1 MNITQTPAGLV
12 VNILGPD
19 GSGKS
24 TLAKGLAVKLR
35 AGGATTTL
43 CRWSDIVNGRL
54 STDESLC
61 TLLQE
66 LYVEAWRALYIG
78 ATDDRSRRL
87 LQAPPS
93 FAEFHAAGLESEAPN
108 QPVGATS
115 SGMTASA
122 LLEFV
127 ADVLIAA
134 QVVRPLVQ
142 AGHVVVADSSGIKNV
157 GKVLSVA
164 GVVDNDAPSQ
174 FVGLLRTAVLDAY
187 RSSFL
192 TPEIGI
198 VLDVDPAV
206 CRRRRLSQRGRVG
219 PVEDLAFAGRT
230 EDSFVELQR
239 DMLDQY
245 LRVAAESA
253 SWHVIEATDLT
264 PEELVDHAA
273 ALVHGVLTGRSEQP
287 SPVGPATRGA
297 Q

>member
-1 MNITQTPAGLV
+1 MNITQTSPGLV

-24 TLAKGLAVKLR
+24 TLAKSLAAKLR
-35 AGGATTTL
+35 EDGATTTL

-61 TLLQE
+61 TLLRE

-87 LQAPPS
+87 LQAPPD
-93 FAEFHAAGLESEAPN
+93 FAGFRAAGLESEAPN
-108 QPVGATS
+108 QPVGATT

-164 GVVDNDAPSQ
+164 GALGNDMPSQ

-198 VLDVDPAV
+198 VLNVDPEV

-230 EDSFVELQR
+230 DDSFVELQR

-245 LRVAAESA
+245 LRVAAEST
-253 SWHVIEATDLT
+253 SWHVIDATDLT

-273 ALVHGVLTGRSEQP
+273 ALVQGVLTGRCEQP
-287 SPVGPATRGA
+287 SAVGTATRGA